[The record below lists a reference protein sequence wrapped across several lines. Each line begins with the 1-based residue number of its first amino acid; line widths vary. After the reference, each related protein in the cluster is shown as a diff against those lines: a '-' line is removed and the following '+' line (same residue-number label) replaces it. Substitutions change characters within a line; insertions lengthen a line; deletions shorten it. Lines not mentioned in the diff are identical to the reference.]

1 MKNYL
6 LVIFLAA
13 TLNSFSQNA
22 GNQGWVRYLVTYAP
36 KGFPPDKYPGELRF
50 KDQESLFSYD
60 KKVVSAGRRID
71 TITPGGEKGIIFTPT
86 TKVADTIGNVVFTNL
101 LNNTQISREKI
112 RNKSFIVE
120 DTIVAPQW
128 TIGAKTKKIGS
139 FLCQNATARYYG
151 RDYEAWF
158 APDIPAPFGPWK
170 LNQLPGLILEAIS
183 SDGEVSFV
191 AENIQIN
198 APLEL
203 ALQPPS
209 SGEKVQGYLRFRDK
223 QDQNSENTKKYAKSI
238 IQEMQKPGMKVTLN
252 GITVTPV
259 RFELSLD

>member
-1 MKNYL
+1 MKNYF

-13 TLNSFSQNA
+13 MLNSFSQNA
-22 GNQGWVRYLVTYAP
+22 GNQGWVRYQVTFAQ
-36 KGFPPDKYPGELRF
+36 KGLLPHKYPGELRF

-60 KKVVSAGRRID
+60 KKVVSAGQRID
-71 TITPGGEKGIIFTPT
+71 TITPGGEKVILFTPT
-86 TKVADTIGNVVFTNL
+86 TKVADTIGKVVFTNL
-101 LNNTQISREKI
+101 LNNTQISREQI
-112 RNKSFIVE
+112 SNKSFIVE

-139 FLCQNATARYYG
+139 FQCQNATVRYYG

-158 APDIPAPFGPWK
+158 APDIPVPFGPWK
-170 LNQLPGLILEAIS
+170 LNQLPGLILEATS

-203 ALQPPS
+203 VLQPPS
-209 SGEKVQGYLRFRDK
+209 SGEKVQGYLRFREK
-223 QDQNSENTKKYAKSI
+223 QDQSVENRKKYAKSI
-238 IQEMQKPGMKVTLN
+238 IQEMQKPGTTISLGSMK
-252 GITVTPV
+252 PS